1 MWQGT
6 AADMEEITLGEVK
19 ILTSLT
25 HPHIIGYHGRFVQN
39 SCLNILMDY
48 ADGWLAVAVVH
59 RTDVVICR
67 WITGASG
74 TGGKGA
80 GSSVGRKGA
89 ALTDCLCGVSG
100 TCVQEVMAWACQLVL
115 ALQYLHTRPHCV
127 LHRDIKLANVFL
139 EGRMCVKLGDFGLA
153 RTLTSESQLAE
164 TVMQGT

>member
-1 MWQGT
+1 MRQGT

-25 HPHIIGYHGRFVQN
+25 HRHIIGYHGRFVQN

-67 WITGASG
+67 WVTGASG

-89 ALTDCLCGVSG
+89 ALTDCLCERQLCAGSDGLDLSTGAGAAVSAYTTTLRAASRYKAGKCVSG
-100 TCVQEVMAWACQLVL
+100 GSDVRE
-115 ALQYLHTRPHCV
+115 
-127 LHRDIKLANVFL
+127 
-139 EGRMCVKLGDFGLA
+139 A
-153 RTLTSESQLAE
+153 R
-164 TVMQGT
+164 